1 MVKYLDFEKPIIELR
16 ERIEELKALNGN
28 MNGIYKSELQ
38 KLNAKL
44 IKVSNE
50 IFSSLTPW
58 QRVEMARHPNRPY
71 TNDYIRY
78 LFNDWFELHGDRRFS
93 DDNAIIAGIGSM
105 KGISFIVVGHEK
117 GRSTTEKIKRNFGSA
132 HPEGYRKALR
142 VMKLGGKFNLP
153 IVCFVDTAGAYPG
166 IGAEERG
173 QALAIAENIKEI
185 AVIPVPIIV
194 IITGEGG
201 SGGALAVGVGDVMM
215 MLENS
220 FYSVISPEGCA
231 AILWKDQEAV
241 AKAAE
246 QLKFFANDL
255 LEFGIVD
262 EIIPEPPGG
271 AHIDPEKTFKNVERQ
286 LNKALKTVDSMSVE
300 KRLKHRYQKFR
311 KIGVFKNNG

>member
-1 MVKYLDFEKPIIELR
+1 MIKYLDFEKPIVELR

-28 MNGIYKSELQ
+28 MNGVYQSELK

-44 IKVSNE
+44 VKVRKE

-71 TNDYIRY
+71 TNDYVKY
-78 LFNDWFELHGDRRFS
+78 LFNDWYELHGDRRFS
-93 DDNAIIAGIGSM
+93 DDKAIVTGIGGLE
-105 KGISFIVVGHEK
+105 GISFVVVGQEK
-117 GRSTTEKIKRNFGSA
+117 GRSTTEKVKRNFGSA

-173 QALAIAENIKEI
+173 QALAIAENLKEI

-201 SGGALAVGVGDVMM
+201 SGGALAIGIGDKIFMQ
-215 MLENS
+215 E
-220 FYSVISPEGCA
+220 FAIYSVISPEGCA
-231 AILWKDQEAV
+231 SIIFRDQKYKKEA
-241 AKAAE
+241 AQNLKITAE
-246 QLKFFANDL
+246 DL
-255 LEFGIVD
+255 MGLEVIDGIIK
-262 EIIPEPPGG
+262 EPEGG
-271 AHIDPEKTFKNVERQ
+271 AHNNPEEAARNIGKVILESYNELKDIPPDILTNKRIEKFSKMGTYRER
-286 LNKALKTVDSMSVE
+286 
-300 KRLKHRYQKFR
+300 
-311 KIGVFKNNG
+311 

>member
-1 MVKYLDFEKPIIELR
+1 MIKHLDFEKPIIELR

-28 MNGIYKSELQ
+28 MSGIYQTELN

-44 IKVSNE
+44 VKIRKE

-71 TNDYIRY
+71 TSDYVKY
-78 LFNDWFELHGDRRFS
+78 LFRDWIEIHGDRRFS
-93 DDNAIIAGIGSM
+93 DDNAIITGIGSLE
-105 KGISFIVVGHEK
+105 GISFVVVGHEK
-117 GRSTTEKIKRNFGSA
+117 GRKITEKVKRNFGSA

-201 SGGALAVGVGDVMM
+201 SGGALAIGVGDRIYMQEFSV
-215 MLENS
+215 
-220 FYSVISPEGCA
+220 YSVISPEGCA
-231 AILWKDQEAV
+231 SIIFRDQEY
-241 AKAAE
+241 KKEAAGY
-246 QLKFFANDL
+246 LKITAEDL
-255 LEFGIVD
+255 KKFNVIDGIIS
-262 EIIPEPPGG
+262 EPEGG
-271 AHIDPEKTFKNVERQ
+271 AHSSHEEAARVVGETILKVYQELKDIPRDNLIDKRIEKFSK
-286 LNKALKTVDSMSVE
+286 M
-300 KRLKHRYQKFR
+300 
-311 KIGVFKNNG
+311 GVYIEG

>member
-1 MVKYLDFEKPIIELR
+1 MIKHLDFEKPLVELR

-28 MNGIYKSELQ
+28 MNGIYQTELK

-44 IKVSNE
+44 VKIRKE

-71 TNDYIRY
+71 TNDYVKY
-78 LFNDWFELHGDRRFS
+78 LFKNWIEIHGDRRFS
-93 DDNAIIAGIGSM
+93 DDNAMVTGIGSLE
-105 KGISFIVVGHEK
+105 GISFVVVGHEK
-117 GRSTTEKIKRNFGSA
+117 GRNINEKIKRNFGSA

-201 SGGALAVGVGDVMM
+201 SGGALAIGVGDRIYMQEFAV
-215 MLENS
+215 
-220 FYSVISPEGCA
+220 YSVISPEGCA
-231 AILWKDQEAV
+231 SIIFRDQEYKKETAGYL
-241 AKAAE
+241 KITAE
-246 QLKFFANDL
+246 DLK
-255 LEFGIVD
+255 EFKIIDGIID
-262 EIIPEPPGG
+262 EPEGG
-271 AHIDPEKTFKNVERQ
+271 AHNDPEGAALIVGKTIIKSYNE
-286 LNKALKTVDSMSVE
+286 LKDIAGDDLIE
-300 KRLKHRYQKFR
+300 KRIEKFSEM
-311 KIGVFKNNG
+311 GVFAKG

>member
-1 MVKYLDFEKPIIELR
+1 MIKHLDFEKPIIELR

-28 MNGIYKSELQ
+28 MSGIYQTELN

-44 IKVSNE
+44 VKIRKE

-71 TNDYIRY
+71 TNDYVKY
-78 LFNDWFELHGDRRFS
+78 LFRDWIEIHGDRRFS
-93 DDNAIIAGIGSM
+93 DDNAIITGIGSLEE
-105 KGISFIVVGHEK
+105 ISFVVVGHEK
-117 GRSTTEKIKRNFGSA
+117 GRKITEKVKRNFGSA

-201 SGGALAVGVGDVMM
+201 SGGALAIGIGDRIYMQEFSV
-215 MLENS
+215 
-220 FYSVISPEGCA
+220 YSVISPEGCA
-231 AILWKDQEAV
+231 SIIFRDQEY
-241 AKAAE
+241 KKEAAGY
-246 QLKFFANDL
+246 LKITAEDL
-255 LEFGIVD
+255 KKFNVIDGIIS
-262 EIIPEPPGG
+262 EPEGG
-271 AHIDPEKTFKNVERQ
+271 AHSSHEEAARVVGETILKVYQELKDIPRDDLIDKRIEKFSK
-286 LNKALKTVDSMSVE
+286 M
-300 KRLKHRYQKFR
+300 
-311 KIGVFKNNG
+311 GVYIEG